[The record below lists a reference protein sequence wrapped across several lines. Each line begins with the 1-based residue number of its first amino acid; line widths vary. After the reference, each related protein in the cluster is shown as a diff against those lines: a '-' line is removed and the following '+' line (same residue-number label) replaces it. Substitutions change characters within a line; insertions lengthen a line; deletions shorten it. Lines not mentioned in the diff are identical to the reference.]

1 MKTLGDR
8 MKENYENRS
17 KTYLTRRT
25 PVIIRLDGKA
35 FHTFTRKFK
44 SPFSEKLS
52 DAMIDTAKALCEEIA
67 GARLAY
73 IQSDEISLLL
83 HDYNK
88 FDTAA
93 WFDYS
98 VQKVVS
104 VTASIATAHFN
115 RLINVPHLAYFD
127 SRAFNIPEE
136 EVNNYF
142 IWRQKDWERNSVAML
157 AQSLF
162 SPKELHEKN
171 RQTMLAM
178 CSSRGEDWEKLEDR
192 WKLGTI
198 LRYDADQGWCRL
210 HQSFIEAPFIMLDAL
225 EREER

>member
-8 MKENYENRS
+8 MKENYEDRS

-25 PVIIRLDGKA
+25 PVIVRLDGKA

-52 DAMIDTAKALCEEIA
+52 DAMIGTAKALCEEVS

-73 IQSDEISLLL
+73 VQSDEISLLL

-93 WFDYS
+93 WYDYA

-115 RLINVPHLAYFD
+115 RLINVPQLAMFD
-127 SRAFNIPEE
+127 SRAFNLPEE

-162 SPKELHEKN
+162 SPRELHGKN
-171 RQTMLAM
+171 RQKMIEM
-178 CSSRGEDWEKLEDR
+178 CGERGEHWESIDDR
-192 WKLGTI
+192 WKLGTT
-198 LRYDADQGWCRL
+198 LRYDTEQGWYPL
-210 HQSFIEAPFIMLDAL
+210 HQSFVEAPFIVLDAL

>member
-1 MKTLGDR
+1 MRTLGDR
-8 MKENYENRS
+8 IKENYENRS

-25 PVIIRLDGKA
+25 PVIVRLDGRA
-35 FHTFTRKFK
+35 FHTFTRKFD

-52 DAMIDTAKALCEEIA
+52 DAMIGTAKALCEDVA

-73 IQSDEISLLL
+73 VQSDEISLLL

-93 WFDYS
+93 WYDYAI
-98 VQKVVS
+98 QKVVS

-115 RLINVPHLAYFD
+115 RLIDVPQLAMFD

-157 AQSLF
+157 AQSMF
-162 SPKELHEKN
+162 SPKELHGCNREK
-171 RQTMLAM
+171 MIAM
-178 CSSRGEDWEKLEDR
+178 CAERGEQWGNLSDR

-198 LRYDADQGWCRL
+198 LRHDTEQGWYAL
-210 HQSFIEAPFIMLDAL
+210 HQSFVETPFIVLGAL